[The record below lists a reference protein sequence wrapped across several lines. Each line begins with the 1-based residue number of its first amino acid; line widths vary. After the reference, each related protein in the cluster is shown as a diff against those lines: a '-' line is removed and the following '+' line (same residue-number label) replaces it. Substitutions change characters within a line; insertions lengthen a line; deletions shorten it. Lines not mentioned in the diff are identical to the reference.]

1 MSIAQHGASLE
12 YCVSEKQ
19 STDQVDK
26 SSVVFVDQR
35 TSTPKIDT
43 LKSNVLLF
51 INFVILN
58 EVP

>member
-43 LKSNVLLF
+43 SKKLCTSRYKLRYF
-51 INFVILN
+51 K
-58 EVP
+58 